1 MIWEWGLNSMV
12 DLVTKLLPFVGG
24 ATVASISG
32 IAPRLGPGRAL
43 SIAVRSK
50 VTPYRGELSVRNEL
64 IPQLISMSKY
74 RRQNYVVV
82 TGPKGIGKSCLVD
95 TAFRNTCGVSRVDVE
110 AAMTKR
116 EIVDAALR
124 EFTGLSSRFSFANP
138 HVNARR
144 VVFWYRLL
152 SRGDSPIIIINVS
165 ERQPGQPYASLAAA
179 SRILNEQFQIRVV
192 IVGSPGALEPMLFLM
207 EREDLLEI
215 GTMDRVM
222 IEKLP
227 QLQTLFA
234 FVSKFGL
241 GNVVRK
247 VLGGVPA
254 KYEKLDKSISR
265 ALDTAD
271 PSTAVHSAIGE
282 YLCNQVYQAIRVVK
296 EAKGLTDMSL
306 ILSEMDLNKLEIV
319 SQDLPDEWKRPTH
332 DKVLREIK
340 KDGKSVLV
348 PSTNAV
354 GIVLRHQ
361 LTEEPTIE
369 KLVELV
375 SHQ

>member
-82 TGPKGIGKSCLVD
+82 TGPKGTGKSCLVD

-241 GNVVRK
+241 GNVVWK